1 MNIKLLVSLAV
12 PFAAAIGEEEDIF
25 SIASVNDRHDN
36 PKRDKRDRRDRRDSR
51 SKFTA
56 LQMQRFEREGFV
68 LVGQAAVSRSF
79 KLKTPKG
86 LKPVR

>member
-1 MNIKLLVSLAV
+1 LLAV
-12 PFAAAIGEEEDIF
+12 PFAAAISEEEAVF
-25 SIASVNDRHDN
+25 AIASVNDRHN
-36 PKRDKRDRRDRRDSR
+36 NKRDKHNRRDRRESR

-68 LVGQAAVSRSF
+68 LVGQAAVSINF

>member
-1 MNIKLLVSLAV
+1 V
-12 PFAAAIGEEEDIF
+12 PFAAAFSDEEAVF
-25 SIASVNDRHDN
+25 SIASVNKRDTK
-36 PKRDKRDRRDRRDSR
+36 KRDKRNRRDGRDSH

-68 LVGQAAVSRSF
+68 LVGQAAVSRNF
-79 KLKTPKG
+79 KPKAPKG